1 MVIWLDPNFPRDTRP
16 ATVTASQSH
25 PHKYIAISLHKYKLV
40 PTQILAYKFKLVHS
54 LSPIHRDSPRL
65 HRIDPD
71 SRKCILF
78 FLNLGH
84 RSVLF
89 VEESVVI
96 RGVYCVIGLFLSR
109 RGS

>member
-40 PTQILAYKFKLVHS
+40 PTQIPWNTSIQFELVH
-54 LSPIHRDSPRL
+54 PIHRDSPGL
-65 HRIDPD
+65 HIIDPD
-71 SRKCILF
+71 SRKGILF

-84 RSVLF
+84 WFFLSL
-89 VEESVVI
+89 EEFMVI
-96 RGVYCVIGLFLSR
+96 RKVYCFR
-109 RGS
+109 E

>member
-40 PTQILAYKFKLVHS
+40 PTQICTSIQIKLVHS

-65 HRIDPD
+65 HRIGPAD

-96 RGVYCVIGLFLSR
+96 RGVYCVIE
-109 RGS
+109 